1 MESEVDLRYMIAEH
15 DKPLKGLGEWLS
27 YDVLSPEEMIWPTI
41 LAGVECI
48 PRLEAAVSPDL
59 LSSMRMKELMETL
72 SENFS
77 FIIVDGPPVGT
88 LVDAELIAQCCDAMI
103 FVVRSRSCVSSVLKK
118 SVERMRG
125 TGTPV
130 AGFIVNYIDPLYLKW
145 T

>member
-1 MESEVDLRYMIAEH
+1 
-15 DKPLKGLGEWLS
+15 
-27 YDVLSPEEMIWPTI
+27 MIWPTVI
-41 LAGVECI
+41 AGVECI

-59 LSSMRMKELMETL
+59 LGSMRMKELMDNL

-77 FIIVDGPPVGT
+77 IIIVDGPPVGT
-88 LVDAELIAQCCDAMI
+88 LVDAELVAQWCDAMI

-130 AGFIVNYIDPLYLKW
+130 AGFIVNFIDPLYLKW